1 MFHMKHI
8 KFHQLFFYI
17 FLFFLPFQTRILYN
31 PESTYID
38 WQFNYYL
45 ANFVYLSDLIF
56 LAFILDWLIFDRNF
70 NVSRSL
76 YVKILAFFGLIFIT
90 LFHVKHIDLGL
101 YQALKWLEI
110 WVLFLYI
117 CETLKEKRQFH
128 WAFAILLLSGTVQAL
143 IGILQFHVQH
153 SLNLG
158 FLGEYIA
165 LLGTPGLATIDV
177 SHVKH
182 IRAYGT
188 MPHPNVLAGFLV
200 SCLIIGLYY
209 VSQAI
214 KYETPV
220 RETMFHRIGKV
231 IVSCATIIILL
242 GIFFTFSRIAWISA
256 IFTLI
261 AFILF
266 HVKHK
271 NWQKAL
277 VIGLVG
283 IVSCGTI
290 FLGYRNLAVSRG
302 TESLNNNSISLRET
316 YNHMGLEL
324 IKKYPLIGVGV
335 GQYVPALRDMFHM
348 EPWQYQPAHNIY
360 IFLAAELGLL
370 GLALFL
376 IILFEIIKNAWPKR
390 EELLPF
396 TLLLA
401 MFVFLFIGL
410 FDHYPL
416 TIQQTRLTFFVLLG
430 MLAATDNT

>member
-1 MFHMKHI
+1 MSTFHAK
-8 KFHQLFFYI
+8 LFYL
-17 FLFFLPFQTRILYN
+17 FLFLLPFQTRILYQA
-31 PESTYID
+31 EKGYID
-38 WQFNYYL
+38 YSFNYHL
-45 ANFVYLSDLIF
+45 AFFVYLSDLLF

-70 NVSRSL
+70 NVSQSQYL
-76 YVKILAFFGLIFIT
+76 KILAFFGLIFIT
-90 LFHVKHIDLGL
+90 LFHVKHTGLGL
-101 YQALKWLEI
+101 YQALKWLEM
-110 WVLFLYI
+110 WVLLLYI
-117 CETLKEKRQFH
+117 CETFKEKRQFH
-128 WAFAILLLSGTVQAL
+128 WAFVVLLLSGAVQAL

-165 LLGTPGLATIDV
+165 LLGTRGLATIDV

-188 MPHPNVLAGFLV
+188 MPHPNVLAGYLV
-200 SCLIIGLYY
+200 LCLITGLYY

-214 KYETPV
+214 KYETTV
-220 RETMFHRIGKV
+220 RETMFHRIRKL
-231 IVSCATIIILL
+231 IVPCATIIILL
-242 GIFFTFSRIAWISA
+242 GIFFTFSRIAWIST
-256 IFTLI
+256 IFALI
-261 AFILF
+261 AFVLF

-277 VIGLVG
+277 VIGVIG

-290 FLGYRNLAVSRG
+290 FLGYQNLVVSRG
-302 TESLNNNSISLRET
+302 TESLNSNSISFRET

-324 IKKYPLIGVGV
+324 IKKYPLLGVGV
-335 GQYVPALRDMFHM
+335 GQYVPALQELYPNL
-348 EPWQYQPAHNIY
+348 EPWQYQPAHNIF

-376 IILFEIIKNAWPKR
+376 IILFEIIKSVWPKR
-390 EELLPF
+390 GQLLPF

-401 MFVFLFIGL
+401 TFVFLFIGL

-416 TIQQTRLTFFVLLG
+416 TIQQTRLTFFTVLG
-430 MLAATDNT
+430 MLAASKNLE